1 MRLAEAYAQREIAIF
16 FQSAVSTAILA
27 PSPARRLTRGSWS
40 WSSAFVGYRAM
51 IRRPVA
57 KAGRKAASVL
67 PLPVPAEMRVFAP
80 LAIDCH
86 AAC

>member
-1 MRLAEAYAQREIAIF
+1 
-16 FQSAVSTAILA
+16 
-27 PSPARRLTRGSWS
+27 
-40 WSSAFVGYRAM
+40 VGYRAM